1 MLGTPQSLHISI
13 DSCWRSICANWF
25 CYMLLLLHIYPEKDK
40 KQGVCKWC
48 FKYRGIPQIL
58 KSKALW
64 MYFSGF
70 WIYLEDKRP
79 LNTNHSLNETFE
91 RWRRNARISKFSYLF
106 WTSDCSPS
114 DGIRIKIRLSLT
126 FWILILCPSFS
137 HMWFYFLIYM
147 WHYFSSSFWSCSWL
161 VYGSLHEKYV
171 HSLGMSY
178 FYVLL
183 LSEAYDTE
191 WNGTFSF
198 SSIVSFIFSGLDA
211 WFRWKENFT

>member
-1 MLGTPQSLHISI
+1 
-13 DSCWRSICANWF
+13 
-25 CYMLLLLHIYPEKDK
+25 MLLLLHIYPEKDK

-48 FKYRGIPQIL
+48 FKYRGIGFRGIRQIL

-70 WIYLEDKRP
+70 WIYLEYNRP
-79 LNTNHSLNETFE
+79 LNTNRSLNETFE

-126 FWILILCPSFS
+126 FWILIFCPPFS
-137 HMWFYFLIYM
+137 HMWFYFLIHM

-161 VYGSLHEKYV
+161 VYGSLHEKYIR
-171 HSLGMSY
+171 SLSMSY
-178 FYVLL
+178 FLCAPSFWSIWYG
-183 LSEAYDTE
+183 TE
-191 WNGTFSF
+191 RNIHLHIYCCFYILWTGCL
-198 SSIVSFIFSGLDA
+198 V
-211 WFRWKENFT
+211 